1 MRVDEATF
9 EFLEQ
14 ASLPQWVMR
23 VKVSGEGFKPRA
35 APVRAFVGDEL
46 VEGIL
51 LNRGGGGGFIGYL
64 RREPPAGASLVV
76 GYLDGGLIDTG
87 IEYEPPVG

>member
-1 MRVDEATF
+1 MRVDEAKF

-14 ASLPQWVMR
+14 APLPRWAMR
-23 VKVSGEGFKPRA
+23 VKVSGEGFEPHA
-35 APVRAFVGDEL
+35 APLRALVGDEL

-51 LNRGGGGGFIGYL
+51 PNLDADGFIGYL
-64 RREPPAGASLVV
+64 HREPPAGASLVV
-76 GYLDGGLIDTG
+76 GYLDGSLIETD